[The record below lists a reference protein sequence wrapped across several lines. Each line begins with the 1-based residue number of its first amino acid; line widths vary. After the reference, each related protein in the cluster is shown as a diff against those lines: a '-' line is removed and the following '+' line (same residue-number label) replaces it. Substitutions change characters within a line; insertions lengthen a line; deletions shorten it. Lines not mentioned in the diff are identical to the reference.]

1 MKLFEYIFIV
11 IILFLSLVSKTY
23 GLENNINLQLKNATP
38 GCEFLFKSYF
48 PKFLNTKNNL
58 KIFKLDKSISG
69 VSYSKTEDLD
79 LTAQIT
85 VKKGKAANSP
95 TLTLFFALEKNKK
108 IGNFIIPDAR
118 QKLCRGNFSIID
130 SQTIMVNKGISK
142 SDLSKQNRKEPQIKI
157 PNNIFKKTIEEGVAK
172 TKDGT
177 VQLLDQTVKKII
189 DEKGIK
195 LIEEKRKRIEEEQK
209 KIREKQKAR
218 RIAEE
223 KKKIIEKQKAK
234 KLAEAKAKK
243 RAEQKAKKLA
253 EAKAK
258 KIAEQ
263 KAKKL
268 AEAKAKKNAEEKIKK
283 IKSKSRDYKLIAKD
297 LYNDIDIF
305 VKSGAEID
313 LLKLADFYSIRPEL
327 NKTWNLTDIKNFE
340 NLNNFMIKN
349 KDFVEFQLNQNQKRQ
364 KLLNIKLQKIN
375 NFLDANKPLLKKI
388 IRDNFGTKISKEGV
402 NLLELIEKS
411 NDINSMKK
419 IKSNLENLLKIA
431 NVKPIYPDEKKKM
444 VKSSETYE
452 KQISEIKSEIKNNN
466 TEASKE
472 TKMIEPKNNEKI
484 NQELEVK
491 AEIENEDSGFFE
503 IIFGSIIDFFAYI
516 FNFIADIFGGIFNFI
531 GYVFGGIFN
540 FIADIFE
547 GIFNFVTSIF
557 TGDKSQ
563 TYVFNGSEME
573 KNLKKYTL
581 SRGPMDEFSC
591 AMTGLIFSKEVLMK
605 IKANETPNI
614 NELKGTT
621 PTTIE
626 VFKDKIV
633 WRDLDE
639 ETKINNNKI
648 VLKGVKNSSI
658 QFELI
663 TIDDNINLKFKEK
676 KLTCLFPFKKVS

>member
-258 KIAEQ
+258 KIAE
-263 KAKKL
+263 
-268 AEAKAKKNAEEKIKK
+268 EKIKK

-402 NLLELIEKS
+402 NLLELIETS
-411 NDINSMKK
+411 NDLNSMKK
-419 IKSNLENLLKIA
+419 IKSNLVNLLKVA
-431 NVKPIYPDEKKKM
+431 NVSPIYPNEKNET
-444 VKSSETYE
+444 VKSSETSKE
-452 KQISEIKSEIKNNN
+452 QTSEIKSEIKNNN
-466 TEASKE
+466 TEASQE

-516 FNFIADIFGGIFNFI
+516 FNFIADIFVSIFNFI

>member
-11 IILFLSLVSKTY
+11 FILFLSLVSKTY

-209 KIREKQKAR
+209 RIREKQKAR

-375 NFLDANKPLLKKI
+375 IFLDANKPLLKKI

-402 NLLELIEKS
+402 NLLELIETS
-411 NDINSMKK
+411 NDLNSMKK
-419 IKSNLENLLKIA
+419 IKSNLENLLKVA
-431 NVKPIYPDEKKKM
+431 NVSPIYSNEKNET
-444 VKSSETYE
+444 VKSSETSKE
-452 KQISEIKSEIKNNN
+452 QTSEIKSEIKNNN
-466 TEASKE
+466 TEASQE

-484 NQELEVK
+484 NQEHEVK

-516 FNFIADIFGGIFNFI
+516 FNFIADIFVSIFNFI

-540 FIADIFE
+540 FIADIFV

>member
-11 IILFLSLVSKTY
+11 FILFLSLVSKTY

-258 KIAEQ
+258 KIAEE

-268 AEAKAKKNAEEKIKK
+268 AEAKAKKIAEEKIKK

-402 NLLELIEKS
+402 NLLELIETS
-411 NDINSMKK
+411 NDLNSMKK
-419 IKSNLENLLKIA
+419 IKSNLENLLKVA
-431 NVKPIYPDEKKKM
+431 NVSPIYSNEKNET
-444 VKSSETYE
+444 VKSSETSKE
-452 KQISEIKSEIKNNN
+452 QTSEIKSEIKNNN
-466 TEASKE
+466 MEASQE

-516 FNFIADIFGGIFNFI
+516 FNLIADVFVSIFNFI

-540 FIADIFE
+540 FIADIFV

-605 IKANETPNI
+605 IKSNETPNI